1 MLSKF
6 FIDRPIFAW
15 VIAIIVMLAGG
26 LAIRTLPIAQY
37 PDIALP
43 AVTITASYPGADADT
58 VQKSVTQVIE
68 QQLKAIDGLLYFS
81 ASSSANGQV
90 SINASFKAGT
100 NPDIAQ
106 VQVQNKVQSAVALLP
121 QVVQQQGVVV
131 AKSRTNFLV
140 AVAVYDVSGRYTN
153 NDIGDYVVSNLQ
165 DPISRI
171 DGVGAIMSF
180 GAQHAM
186 RIWLDPYKLASFK
199 LNPADVQSA
208 VLAQNTQISAGA
220 IGGLPAKP
228 GQQINATVTA
238 QSRLQTADQF
248 RAIVLRTN
256 PDGSSVHLGDVARVE
271 LGSENYDIINRMN
284 GHPASGM
291 GIQLAPGSNAL
302 TTADAVKAKATELA
316 KSFPPGLKLAFPID
330 NTTFVKISIKQVV
343 TTLVEAI
350 VLVVIVM
357 FIFLQNWRATLIP
370 AIAVPVVL
378 LGTFGVLAVFGYS
391 INTLTLFAMVLV
403 IGLLVDD
410 AIVVVE
416 NVERLMSTEGLS
428 PRDATVKSMGEITG
442 ALMGIAL
449 VLAAVL
455 TPMAFFG
462 GSTGVIYRQFS
473 VTMVSA
479 ICLSLMVALV
489 LTPSLCATILKP
501 VKKGHQHTRGFFGWF
516 NRNFDNGRERY
527 HRGLTGIVK
536 RPLPAV
542 IVYGGIV
549 LVMALLFI
557 RLPTGFLPDE
567 DQGAMMALVSGPVGA
582 SQARTEET
590 MQKLEKYFL
599 GTEKDNVAYMFT
611 LAGFSFA
618 GQGQNNGMAFIR
630 LTDWKDRKSGKNR
643 APAIAGRAMGAL
655 SSIRD
660 AQVFALVPPAVQELG
675 QATGFDMQ
683 LENTG
688 GLSHDQFLAARNQL
702 LGMAAQN
709 PGLVA
714 VRPNGSEDS
723 PQVHINI
730 DTAQAGALGVNQADI
745 NSTLTAA
752 WGPSYINDF
761 IDKDRVKR
769 VFMQGDAPFR
779 SDPHDL
785 SAWQVRNSSGEMTP
799 FSAFTTS
806 SWTTGP
812 AQLQRYNGV
821 PSFEIQGQA
830 AKGKSSGYA
839 MKEMEKLVAK
849 LPPGVGF
856 EWTGL
861 SYQEQASG
869 AQAPVLYGLSILVV
883 FLCLCAVYE
892 SWSVPIAVISVL
904 PLGVVGALLAA
915 TARGLNNDIF
925 FQVGLLT
932 TMGLAAK
939 NAILIV
945 EFAVDAQ
952 KRGEDP
958 VTAALNAAQLRLR
971 PILMTSLAFVAGVFP
986 LAVANGAGAGSQNDI
1001 GTGVIGG
1008 MLTATFLAIFF
1019 VPMFFVLVRRF
1030 SPARAHELE
1039 VGRRPGRPATEG
1051 DI

>member
-1 MLSKF
+1 MSRF

-15 VIAIIVMLAGG
+15 VIAIIVMIAG
-26 LAIRTLPIAQY
+26 LVAVRTLPIAQY

-43 AVTITASYPGADADT
+43 GVSITATYPGASADT
-58 VQKSVTQVIE
+58 VQKTVTQVIE
-68 QQLKAIDGLLYFS
+68 QQLKGIDGLIYFS
-81 ASSSANGQV
+81 ASSNSNGQV
-90 SINASFKAGT
+90 QINASFKAGT

-106 VQVQNKVQSAVALLP
+106 VQVQNKVQSATATLP
-121 QVVQQQGVVV
+121 AVVQQQGVVV
-131 AKSRTNFLV
+131 AKARTNFLL
-140 AVAVYDVSGRYTN
+140 AVAVYDTSGRYTN

-165 DPISRI
+165 DPISRV
-171 DGVGAIMSF
+171 DGVGAILNF

-186 RIWLDPYKLASFK
+186 RIWLDPFKLTSFK
-199 LNPADVQSA
+199 LTPSDVQAA
-208 VLAQNTQISAGA
+208 VLAQNNQISAGQ
-220 IGGLPAKP
+220 IGGLPAIK
-228 GQQINATVTA
+228 GQQLNATVTSS
-238 QSRLQTADQF
+238 SRLQTPEQF

-256 PDGSSVHLGDVARVE
+256 PDGSTVRLSDVARVE

-284 GHPASGM
+284 GYPASGM
-291 GIQLAPGSNAL
+291 GIQLATGANAL
-302 TTADAVKAKATELA
+302 VTADAVKAKATELA
-316 KSFPPGLKLAFPID
+316 AGFPPGLKLAFPVD

-343 TTLVEAI
+343 TTLIEAM

-378 LGTFGVLAVFGYS
+378 LGTFGVLAAFGYS

-428 PRDATVKSMGEITG
+428 PKEATRKSMDEITG
-442 ALMGIAL
+442 ALTGIAL

-479 ICLSLMVALV
+479 ITLSLMVALI
-489 LTPSLCATILKP
+489 LTPALCSTLLKP
-501 VKKGHQHTRGFFGWF
+501 VQANHAPERGFFGWF
-516 NRNFDNGRERY
+516 NRNFERGRERY
-527 HRGLTGIVK
+527 DRALGKIIKG
-536 RPLPAV
+536 PLIPLV
-542 IVYGGIV
+542 VYGAIV
-549 LVMALLFI
+549 AVMVLLFL

-567 DQGAMMALVSGPVGA
+567 DQGAMIALVTAPTGA

-590 MQKLEKYFL
+590 MQKVERYFL
-599 GTEKDNVAYMFT
+599 TKEKDNVAYMFA
-611 LAGFSFA
+611 LAGYSFQGA
-618 GQGQNNGMAFIR
+618 GQNNGMAFIR
-630 LTDWKDRKSGKNR
+630 LTDWSHRKGAQNR
-643 APAIAGRAMGAL
+643 APAIAARSMGAL
-655 SSIRD
+655 ASLRD
-660 AQVFALVPPAVQELG
+660 AQVFSLVPPAVQELG
-675 QATGFDMQ
+675 QATGFDLQ
-683 LENTG
+683 LENRG
-688 GLSHDQFLAARNQL
+688 ALSHEQFLAARNQL
-702 LGMAAQN
+702 LGMAAQD
-709 PGLVA
+709 PLLVA
-714 VRPNGSEDS
+714 VRPNGQEDQ
-723 PQVHINI
+723 PQLHVSL
-730 DTAQAGALGVNQADI
+730 DTARAGALGVTQADI
-745 NSTLTAA
+745 NNTLTAA

-761 IDKDRVKR
+761 IDKDRVKH

-779 SDPHDL
+779 STPADL
-785 SAWQVRNSSGEMTP
+785 DRWHVRNAQGEMTP
-799 FSAFTTS
+799 FSAFATS
-806 SWTTGP
+806 EWTNGP
-812 AQLQRYNGV
+812 SQLQRYNGL

-830 AKGKSSGYA
+830 AKGKSSGDA
-839 MKEMEKLVAK
+839 IKEMEKLIAK
-849 LPPGVGF
+849 LPAGVGF

-869 AQAPVLYGLSILVV
+869 AQAPLLYGLSILVV
-883 FLCLCAVYE
+883 FLCLAAVYE
-892 SWSVPIAVISVL
+892 SWSIPIAVLTVL

-915 TARGLNNDIF
+915 TLRGLNNDIF

-958 VTAALNAAQLRLR
+958 VSAAIGAAKLRIR
-971 PILMTSLAFVAGVFP
+971 PILMTSLAFVAGVLP

-1008 MLTATFLAIFF
+1008 MLSATVFAIFF
-1019 VPMFFVLVRRF
+1019 VPLFYVIVRRRF
-1030 SPARAHELE
+1030 PPKARELAPDRTTA
-1039 VGRRPGRPATEG
+1039 GEG
-1051 DI
+1051 L